1 MDWAS
6 QVALVAKNLPA
17 KAEDLRHVSSTPRKR
32 RLSRGGYGNPL
43 QFSCLENRLDREAWW
58 ATVHKVAK
66 SQTQLKWLRTDK
78 MD

>member
-17 KAEDLRHVSSTPRKR
+17 KAEDLRHVSSTSRKR

-66 SQTQLKWLRTDK
+66 SQTQLK
-78 MD
+78 